1 MLDKWIWKMA
11 WRDSRGS
18 RKRLL
23 LFLSSMVIGVA
34 ALVAINSFGEN
45 LERAV
50 DEQAKT
56 LLGADMSLE
65 SDHPFAPETEALID
79 SLGGEQSR
87 RVSFGSM
94 AFFPKSNQTRLA
106 TVRAHE
112 GNYPFYG
119 AIETNPS
126 EAADAYLSGR
136 NALVD
141 GTLMKE
147 FSVVVGDSVQIGNL
161 RYRVMGEL
169 LKTPRESAAMM
180 LFSPRIYLPLAHL
193 DTTLVGFGSRVEYE
207 VFFKFEP
214 ERNVDPEALREE
226 LEDHRTEYD
235 LGIDTVAEERD
246 NWGEGLGNLNRFLG
260 LVGFIA
266 LLLGGL
272 GVASAVHVYV
282 KQRLETVAVL
292 RCLGAKAARTFWI
305 YLVQAMAMGV
315 AGGLAGCLL
324 GVGVQLLLPRVMAD
338 FLPIEV
344 DFGLSWTALAI
355 GFGVGLGVT
364 LLFALLP
371 LLTVRKISPLRA
383 LRSAFDEQ
391 QARRDPFRWIV
402 YGLIAVGLIVFAMVQ
417 AQDVGVGLA
426 YAAAIAVVFGLLAL
440 VAKGIMVVARKYF
453 PSSWSYP
460 WRQGLANLYR
470 PNNQTLVLM
479 LALGLGTFLIMT
491 LVLVERSLV
500 AQIQMAGGED
510 RPDLILFDIQP
521 HQIEGAAEIVRE
533 QDLPIIDQVPVVTM
547 RLASIKGRTID
558 EMRADTTTRVNWALR
573 REYRSTYR
581 GHLISSEKIVEGT
594 WTGAVGIAQGFVSGD
609 SDVAPISIEQDLAE
623 EWLDV
628 TLGDTLVWDV
638 QGVPVTTV
646 VGSIRQ
652 VDWQRM
658 QTNFYFVFPAGVLEE
673 APQIHV
679 ILTRTETDEATA
691 RLQAAMIQAY
701 PNVSSIS
708 LSLIL
713 SVFDEIFDRINFV
726 IRFMAL
732 FSVLT
737 GLFVLAGAVMV
748 SRYQRIEESV
758 LLKTL
763 GASQA
768 QVFKIM
774 LIEYLFLG
782 VLATTTG
789 LVLAYAGSWALAAF
803 VFKTPFVAAPLSLL
817 TALFLVTGLTVGI
830 GLFNSRGI
838 YARPPL
844 EVLRAEV

>member
-1 MLDKWIWKMA
+1 MLDNWIWKMA

-23 LFLSSMVIGVA
+23 LFLSSMVVGVA
-34 ALVAINSFGEN
+34 ALVAINSFGDN
-45 LERAV
+45 LERAI

-65 SDHPFAPETEALID
+65 SDEPFAPETEALID

-87 RVSFGSM
+87 RVSFASM
-94 AFFPKSNQTRLA
+94 AYFPKSEQTRLA

-119 AIETNPS
+119 AIESDPP
-126 EAADAYLSGR
+126 EAVRTYLEGR
-136 NALVD
+136 GALVD
-141 GTLMKE
+141 GALMQE
-147 FSVVVGDSVQIGNL
+147 FGVVVGDSVQIGNAQ
-161 RYRVMGEL
+161 YQVAGEL
-169 LKTPRESAAMM
+169 LKTPRESAAAM
-180 LFSPRIYLPLAHL
+180 LFSPRIYIPLAHL
-193 DTTLVGFGSRVEYE
+193 DTSLVSFGSRAEFE
-207 VFFKFEP
+207 VYFKFEP
-214 ERNVDPEALREE
+214 EREVDPEALRDD
-226 LEDHRTEYD
+226 LEAHREEYD
-235 LGIDTVAEERD
+235 LGMDTVLEVQED
-246 NWGEGLGNLNRFLG
+246 WGEGLGNLYRFLS

-272 GVASAVHVYV
+272 GVGSAVHVYV

-292 RCLGAKAARTFWI
+292 RCVGAQSTRTFWI

-315 AGGLAGCLL
+315 LGGLAGCLL
-324 GVGVQLLLPRVMAD
+324 GLGVQLILPRIVAD

-344 DFGLSWTALAI
+344 DFGLSWTAMAI
-355 GFGVGLGVT
+355 GFGVGVGVT

-371 LLTVRKISPLRA
+371 LLTVRKVSPLRA
-383 LRSAFDEQ
+383 LRSAFDEKKEG
-391 QARRDPFRWIV
+391 RDPYRWLV
-402 YGLIAVGLIVFAMVQ
+402 FGLIAAGLVAFAVVQ
-417 AQDVGVGLA
+417 AQDVLIGLS
-426 YAAAIAVVFGLLAL
+426 YAGGIAVVFGLLAA
-440 VAKGIMVVARKYF
+440 VAKGLMVLARKYF

-470 PNNQTLVLM
+470 PNNQTLLLM

-491 LVLVERSLV
+491 LVLVERTLV
-500 AQIQMAGGED
+500 SQIQVAGGED
-510 RPDLILFDIQP
+510 RPDMILFDIQP
-521 HQIEGAAEIVRE
+521 NQIEGVTQLVSE
-533 QDLPIIDQVPVVTM
+533 QGLPLVDQSPIVTM
-547 RLASIKGRTID
+547 RIHAVKGRTV
-558 EMRADTTTRVNWALR
+558 ESMREDSTTRTTWAHR
-573 REYRSTYR
+573 REYRSSYR
-581 GHLISSEKIVEGT
+581 DYLNEAETVVEGT
-594 WTGAVGIAQGFVSGD
+594 FDGTTSNT
-609 SDVAPISIEQDLAE
+609 DVVPISIEQDLARDE
-623 EWLDV
+623 LDV
-628 TLGDTLVWDV
+628 TLGDTIVWDI
-638 QGVPVTTV
+638 QGVMMSSVIT
-646 VGSIRQ
+646 SIRQ

-658 QTNFYFVFPAGVLEE
+658 RTNFFVVFPTGVLED
-673 APQIHV
+673 APQNHV
-679 ILTRTETDEATA
+679 VMTRTGTDDALA
-691 RLQAAMIQAY
+691 SLQAAVVRAY
-701 PNVSSIS
+701 PNVSAIS

-713 SVFDEIFDRINFV
+713 TVFDDLFSRINFI

-763 GASQA
+763 GASKK

-782 VLATTTG
+782 ILATTTG

-803 VFKTPFVAAPLSLL
+803 VFEAPFVAAPLPLL
-817 TALFLVTGLTVGI
+817 AALFIVTALTMGI